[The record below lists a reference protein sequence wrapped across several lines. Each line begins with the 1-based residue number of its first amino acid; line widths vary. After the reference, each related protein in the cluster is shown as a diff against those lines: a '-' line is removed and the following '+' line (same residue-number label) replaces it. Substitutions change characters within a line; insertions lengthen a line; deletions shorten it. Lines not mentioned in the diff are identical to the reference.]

1 MAVENRNYSKNDLEH
16 VKFTPESTPDN
27 SIVQFKQYEKPIQP
41 DKSFG
46 MVVEYL
52 EDNFNQDMNV
62 DGSITPVEYIWNG
75 PDTSLVTYQI
85 YQIRLVIVANNIT
98 NFLGFANGPALTNGI
113 DIIASND
120 TGTFPYANIKRNV
133 EFVQVTTESG
143 KTSFEQQGNNTQD
156 GILFI
161 IRPSSPLLGVS
172 GLSYKLVVNDDLTG
186 ISYMRTS
193 VIYEIFD

>member
-1 MAVENRNYSKNDLEH
+1 MHNIPLQSLLRANY
-16 VKFTPESTPDN
+16 TPD
-27 SIVQFKQYEKPIQP
+27 STSEKSTTFVRQDTYPIVP

-52 EDNFNQDMNV
+52 EDNTNQDMNV
-62 DGSITPVEYIWNG
+62 NGSVTPAEYIWNG
-75 PDTSLVTYQI
+75 PDTELVTYQV

-113 DIIASND
+113 DIIAIND
-120 TGTFPYANIKRNV
+120 AGTFPYANIKTNV
-133 EFVQVTTESG
+133 EFVQVTTDSG
-143 KTSFEQQGNNTQD
+143 ETSFEQQGNNTQD

-161 IRPSSPLLGVS
+161 IRPSSPLLGAS

-186 ISYMRTS
+186 ISYMRAS